1 MNSPLA
7 DPDILYKNEHQL
19 LNKVLTIEEI
29 KVFFY
34 VYNRNND
41 SSIEIQRIFI
51 TIQRELN
58 YVRTGMIYSPVP

>member
-51 TIQRELN
+51 AIQRELN